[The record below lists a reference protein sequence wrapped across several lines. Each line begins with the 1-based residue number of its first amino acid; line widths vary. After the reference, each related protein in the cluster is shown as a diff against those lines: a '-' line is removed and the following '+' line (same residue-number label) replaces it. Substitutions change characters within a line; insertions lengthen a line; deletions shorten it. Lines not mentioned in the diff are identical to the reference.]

1 MLDAPTQQEAPS
13 KTGKS
18 QPANRRKGKS
28 PLPPVEHRFKKGQSG
43 NPSGRPKKTPADY
56 LTEKARA
63 HADEAIGTYL
73 SCLQAE
79 EAPWPAKVSAATEI
93 LNRGYGKAKQE
104 MDVSHNVT
112 ISDAFEKLISR
123 INGGP
128 AFDIDAD
135 EIQQIEAA
143 E

>member
-1 MLDAPTQQEAPS
+1 MLDAPTHDAPS
-13 KTGKS
+13 KTGKAA
-18 QPANRRKGKS
+18 PAKRRKK
-28 PLPPVEHRFKKGQSG
+28 PVPPVEHRFKPGQSG
-43 NPSGRPKKTPADY
+43 NPSGRPKKTPTDY
-56 LTEKARA
+56 LTQKARE

-73 SCLQAE
+73 KCLQAE

-93 LNRGYGKAKQE
+93 LNRGFGKAKQE
-104 MDVSHNVT
+104 MDVSHNLT

-123 INGGP
+123 INGDTGP
-128 AFDIDAD
+128 VLDAEAD